1 MRGRIRGF
9 LADAAGALLV
19 AAIPVALLYFG
30 LGLGF

>member
-9 LADAAGALLV
+9 LADAAGALLIV
-19 AAIPVALLYFG
+19 AIPVAVLFLG